1 MIGVDD
7 KKAGTKFSIQFNRA
21 NPDHCQVADLLNRQK
36 RYDKAQYI
44 VNAVLHFES
53 CGLTP
58 DTQRSSRLDERAIEA
73 IVKRLLSEREIAGIN
88 QPASAADNQPEN
100 TLLSSEEINFDDAL
114 EAIGGDGFSAIADAL
129 EMFRSK

>member
-1 MIGVDD
+1 MDG
-7 KKAGTKFSIQFNRA
+7 KKAGTRFSIQFNRA

-44 VNAVLHFES
+44 VNAVLHFEN

-58 DTQRSSRLDERAIEA
+58 DTQRSSRIDERAIEA
-73 IVKRLLSEREIAGIN
+73 IVKRLLSEREIVGVD
-88 QPASAADNQPEN
+88 QPVSAAENQPEN